1 MIGELS
7 ARSRRK
13 GARERGTSPR
23 MLSISKK
30 ARKGERVSTG
40 VLIWVD
46 DEAAQQLFTRPKK
59 KEKRKKETGVL
70 KEGRTR

>member
-1 MIGELS
+1 MVGELS

-13 GARERGTSPR
+13 ATIEGDQPTSVVDLEKGKKGRES
-23 MLSISKK
+23 
-30 ARKGERVSTG
+30 VDG

-59 KEKRKKETGVL
+59 KEKRKQVC
-70 KEGRTR
+70 